1 MTKYSHS
8 RPSDVDPRTI
18 QDDGEAGGPNYR
30 RVKCTNLI
38 TKEFIGYLSTRG
50 SASTAIGDG
59 PGYPPAMCYWM
70 VKDGARYLTKQTE
83 PHDRCLGVSDWWYA
97 CWALQQV
104 RNMGYFTNIIPNQDG
119 TLSPGT
125 HPDLCLAGPYRYWGI
140 DWTWWAQKG
149 HPDILI
155 CELVD

>member
-1 MTKYSHS
+1 M
-8 RPSDVDPRTI
+8 
-18 QDDGEAGGPNYR
+18 GPIYR

-38 TKEFIGYLSTRG
+38 TKDFKGYLSTRG

-59 PGYPPAMCYWM
+59 PEYPPAMCYWM
-70 VKDGARYLTKQTE
+70 VHDGARYLTKQTN
-83 PHDRCLGVSDWWYA
+83 PYDRCLGVSDWWYA

-104 RNMGYFTNIIPNQDG
+104 RNMGYFTNVIQNQDG

-125 HPDLCLAGPYRYWGI
+125 HPDRYLAGPYRSFGI
-140 DWTWWAQKG
+140 DWTWWAPKS
-149 HPDILI
+149 DATILI